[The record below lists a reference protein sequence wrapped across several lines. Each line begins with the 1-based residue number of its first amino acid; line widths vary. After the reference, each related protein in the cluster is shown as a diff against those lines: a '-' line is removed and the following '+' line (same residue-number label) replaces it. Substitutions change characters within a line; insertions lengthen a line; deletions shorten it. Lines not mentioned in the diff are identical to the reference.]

1 MDATGSQRIS
11 QCAAAKARRCEMNST
26 LKGSRGWVGACPV
39 ALPPA
44 LELHAFTVQRG
55 SEPDHEGSV
64 IFHMQWCGARFSADA
79 SGLLALMNLTLA
91 SRLVFGHLIVEGF

>member
-1 MDATGSQRIS
+1 MD
-11 QCAAAKARRCEMNST
+11 
-26 LKGSRGWVGACPV
+26 WVGANPV

-44 LELHAFTVQRG
+44 IELHAFTVQRG

-64 IFHMQWCGARFSADA
+64 IFHMQCARFSADA